1 MVDEGVIRFACEHT
15 ERRLEPRRYG
25 ELACKLVAWREIM
38 AKMQLV
44 GQDPG
49 RYGGAGYGNVSARVG
64 PQGTVRGARAMLITG
79 TQTGGSPHIGLSD
92 MCLVDRYDYQRNWV
106 RSEGQ
111 IKPSSETMTHGAIY
125 DLSPAIRFVLHAHS
139 PTIWQRA
146 AALRLPTT
154 DPSIGYGTPEMAQA
168 VLRLYGGS
176 ALEATR
182 ILVMGGHED
191 GVIVFGYS
199 AEQAGET
206 LIRYLARAYESDCRV
221 TQLSGL

>member
-1 MVDEGVIRFACEHT
+1 M
-15 ERRLEPRRYG
+15 RL
-25 ELACKLVAWREIM
+25 C
-38 AKMQLV
+38 
-44 GQDPG
+44 
-49 RYGGAGYGNVSARVG
+49 
-64 PQGTVRGARAMLITG
+64 
-79 TQTGGSPHIGLSD
+79 
-92 MCLVDRYDYQRNWV
+92 
-106 RSEGQ
+106 
-111 IKPSSETMTHGAIY
+111 
-125 DLSPAIRFVLHAHS
+125 F
-139 PTIWQRA
+139 WQRA

-168 VLRLYGGS
+168 VLQLYGGS

-206 LIRYLARAYESDCRV
+206 LIRNLARAYESDCRV